1 MNILHNAEAV
11 FAVAVGLG
19 VGVGAML
26 PANYTGHSGAPA
38 QSINIATPARMA
50 VVQVPA
56 RRLTVVEKMRSL
68 EDERALARAAVAPR
82 G

>member
-11 FAVAVGLG
+11 FAIVAGITVGA
-19 VGVGAML
+19 GAML
-26 PANYTGHSGAPA
+26 PGASADHGNAPA
-38 QSINIATPARMA
+38 QSISIAMPGRMA

-68 EDERALARAAVAPR
+68 EDERALARAAVPPR